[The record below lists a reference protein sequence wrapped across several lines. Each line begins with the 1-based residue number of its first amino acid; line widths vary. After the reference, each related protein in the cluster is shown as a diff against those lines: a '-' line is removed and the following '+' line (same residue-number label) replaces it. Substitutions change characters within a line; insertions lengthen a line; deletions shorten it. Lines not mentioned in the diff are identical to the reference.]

1 MIVIPIIN
9 HQNKRIRIRMEWII
23 LINSS
28 HNQVNVK
35 VIKIVITKVKDKIY
49 YSKGK
54 IKNYKTQIFLDTKS
68 TTNNNDHQWAQII
81 FVNYSY

>member
-9 HQNKRIRIRMEWII
+9 HQNKRIKIRMEWII

-28 HNQVNVK
+28 HNQVK

-49 YSKGK
+49 FSKGK

>member
-28 HNQVNVK
+28 HNQVK

-49 YSKGK
+49 FSKGK